1 MNKFLVVSK
10 TAKKTE
16 IMMAYFLRKK
26 VFKDTLLFVGD
37 EHGKY
42 PDIKNANGTMGI
54 EVVQAEQAEDFA
66 ANLIWKKHEEFRGD
80 ASKLKHYIK
89 HKLSHYE
96 VKLFVKDGKVE
107 AFSTNDLGH
116 SAYYSKILFF
126 TIINKKLD
134 KLNDGR
140 YEAIN
145 GEINLAILSIYRA
158 RSEKHV
164 REILKEYQKIKG
176 YYRKNFNNIYV
187 LFTDALYEIKENK
200 ITKHEITA
208 EDLEELKT
216 KFNFV
221 AHGKN

>member
-1 MNKFLVVSK
+1 MSKFLVVSK
-10 TAKKTE
+10 SAKKTE
-16 IMMAYFLRKK
+16 ILMAYFLRKK
-26 VFKDTLLFVGD
+26 VYKDTLLFVGD

-42 PDIKNANGTMGI
+42 PDIKNANGTIGI

-66 ANLIWKKHEEFRGD
+66 ANLIWKKYDEFKAD
-80 ASKLKHYIK
+80 ATKLKHYIK

-107 AFSTNDLGH
+107 AWTTNDLGH
-116 SAYYSKILFF
+116 SAYYSKTLFF

-158 RSEKHV
+158 RSGRHAK
-164 REILKEYQKIKG
+164 EILSEYQKIKG
-176 YYRKNFNNIYV
+176 YYRRNFNKIYI
-187 LFTDALYEIKENK
+187 LFTDALYEISGTK
-200 ITKHEITA
+200 ITKYEITQ
-208 EDLEELKT
+208 EDLDELKE
-216 KFNFV
+216 KFKLV
-221 AHGKN
+221 IKGKY

>member
-1 MNKFLVVSK
+1 MGKFLVVSK
-10 TAKKTE
+10 SAKKTE

-66 ANLIWKKHEEFRGD
+66 ANLIWKKHEEFKGD
-80 ASKLKHYIK
+80 ANKLKHYIK

-96 VKLFVKDGKVE
+96 VRLFVKDNKVE
-107 AFSTNDLGH
+107 AFVTNDLGH
-116 SAYYSKILFF
+116 SAYYSKTLFF

-164 REILKEYQKIKG
+164 REILKEYQRIKV
-176 YYRKNFNNIYV
+176 YYRKNFNRIFV
-187 LFTDALYEIKENK
+187 LFTDALYEIDGNK
-200 ITKHEITA
+200 ITKHEITK
-208 EDLEELKT
+208 EDLDELKVR
-216 KFNFV
+216 FNFV
-221 AHGKN
+221 VRGKC